1 MSTLVTGDDL
11 REVGPGE
18 AGELLLSGAQVVQGY
33 WNDEEATARAFV
45 SVDGRLYYRTGDRVR
60 RPSGDRPLLFLGRLD
75 NQIKV
80 LGHRVELGE
89 VEAAIR
95 EETGLDA
102 VVAVG
107 WPRSPAGASGIT
119 AFVGDPRLD
128 AATLRTRLALRL
140 PGYMV
145 PRELR
150 FLPELPLN
158 ANGKWDRGALIRLLE
173 DERHG
178 DESG

>member
-1 MSTLVTGDDL
+1 
-11 REVGPGE
+11 
-18 AGELLLSGAQVVQGY
+18 
-33 WNDEEATARAFV
+33 
-45 SVDGRLYYRTGDRVR
+45 VR
-60 RPSGDRPLLFLGRLD
+60 RPAGDDPFRYLGRLD

-107 WPRSPAGASGIT
+107 WPRSSAGVAGII
-119 AFVGDPRLD
+119 AFVAGEAVDT
-128 AATLRTRLALRL
+128 AALRSRLARRL
-140 PGYMV
+140 PSYMV

-150 FLPELPLN
+150 LLSELPLN
-158 ANGKWDRGALIRLLE
+158 ANGKWDRSALIRLL
-173 DERHG
+173 DEG
-178 DESG
+178 

>member
-11 REVGPGE
+11 CEVQPGD
-18 AGELLLSGAQVVQGY
+18 AGELLLSGPQVVQGY
-33 WNDEEATARAFV
+33 WNDAEATARAFV
-45 SVDGRLYYRTGDRVR
+45 SVDGGSYYRSGDRVR
-60 RPSGDRPLLFLGRLD
+60 RPAGNGPLCYLGRLD

-107 WPRSPAGASGIT
+107 WPRTEAGAAGVAAFISGT
-119 AFVGDPRLD
+119 RVDVGV
-128 AATLRTRLALRL
+128 LRNRLARRL
-140 PGYMV
+140 PTYMV

-150 FLPELPLN
+150 VLPDLPLN
-158 ANGKWDRGALIRLLE
+158 ANGKWDRAALIRLL
-173 DERHG
+173 DDG
-178 DESG
+178 

>member
-1 MSTLVTGDDL
+1 
-11 REVGPGE
+11 
-18 AGELLLSGAQVVQGY
+18 
-33 WNDEEATARAFV
+33 
-45 SVDGRLYYRTGDRVR
+45 
-60 RPSGDRPLLFLGRLD
+60 LGRLD

-95 EETGLDA
+95 DETGIDA
-102 VVAVG
+102 VAAVG
-107 WPRSPAGASGIT
+107 WPRSPTGAGGIA
-119 AFVGDPRLD
+119 AFVGDTELD
-128 AATLRTRLALRL
+128 VGAVKERLAARL

-150 FLPELPLN
+150 LLAELPLN

-173 DERHG
+173 DG
-178 DESG
+178 